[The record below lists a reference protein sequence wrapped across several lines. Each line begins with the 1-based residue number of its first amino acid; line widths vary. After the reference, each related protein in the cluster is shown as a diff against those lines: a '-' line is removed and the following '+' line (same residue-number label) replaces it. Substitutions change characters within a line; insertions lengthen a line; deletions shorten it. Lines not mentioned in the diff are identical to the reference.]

1 MTIRTI
7 SQLPSVDGDIDKDSF
22 IEVSEPIQIGDDRG
36 YISKKTSYGQIR
48 SQLQEE
54 VRRGIVDT
62 YSMDEKDGT
71 SIKVSKLKEDV
82 DSIYNGN
89 AELSTANFKVN
100 PQVTTENTLTSDNQI
115 PTVRQIINTIIPNS
129 TLLNIGQYSNYES
142 AKTPTGFFNNPEIFF
157 SIDSGTKES
166 SVQEIKKTGNVV
178 IYGWLADNGS
188 TIATNAWVGL
198 FGEINNKW
206 ILLQLQPWIIG
217 SKSSILQYIGF
228 NVAVKKGLKLKIIT
242 GFPVNGS
249 NSTPQGDIGWRIN
262 VVNNFAGYI
271 IN

>member
-89 AELSTANFKVN
+89 AELSTANFK
-100 PQVTTENTLTSDNQI
+100 P
-115 PTVRQIINTIIPNS
+115 
-129 TLLNIGQYSNYES
+129 IGYYR
-142 AKTPTGFFNNPEIFF
+142 KY
-157 SIDSGTKES
+157 ID
-166 SVQEIKKTGNVV
+166 I
-178 IYGWLADNGS
+178 
-188 TIATNAWVGL
+188 
-198 FGEINNKW
+198 
-206 ILLQLQPWIIG
+206 
-217 SKSSILQYIGF
+217 
-228 NVAVKKGLKLKIIT
+228 
-242 GFPVNGS
+242 
-249 NSTPQGDIGWRIN
+249 R
-262 VVNNFAGYI
+262 
-271 IN
+271 